1 MRIFLLL
8 ALILSLFVTVFAV
21 QNNAP
26 IEVSFLSWN
35 VTGSLALILMMT
47 FAIGIIIGV
56 MFMLP
61 TSIRARLSAREERK
75 RKQDLAVQLAA
86 AQASQPA
93 AVPGTGTPLEQAE
106 GNEVSQAGGQA
117 G

>member
-8 ALILSLFVTVFAV
+8 ALVLSLFVTVFAV

-35 VTGSLALILMMT
+35 VAGSLALILMIT
-47 FAIGIIIGV
+47 FVLGIIIGV

-61 TSIRARLSAREERK
+61 TSVRARLSAREERK
-75 RKQDLAVQLAA
+75 RKQDLALQLAA
-86 AQASQPA
+86 AQAGRQD
-93 AVPGTGTPLEQAE
+93 AVPGPETPPDQPE
-106 GNEVSQAGGQA
+106 GNEMTRTGGKAG
-117 G
+117 